1 MAKGIHRIC
10 YTLFL
15 VAGILYLIG
24 SLMLPMGTIE
34 APRSGLFPLLV
45 AIFIVA
51 MSLFPLKSSFK
62 EVEVSGEQI
71 EPFPKG
77 LDRNRVL
84 AIAAVLFLFA
94 FCLKPFG
101 YLISTICLMAV
112 IVRLMGLKSWIKVAL
127 AGIIT
132 GVISF
137 YLFAFILEVPLPRGE
152 IFP

>member
-1 MAKGIHRIC
+1 MAKGIHKIC

-15 VAGILYLIG
+15 IAGILYLIG

-45 AIFIVA
+45 AIFIIA
-51 MSLFPLKSSFK
+51 MSLLPLKSSFK
-62 EVEVSGEQI
+62 EAKESEEQI

-77 LDRNRVL
+77 PDRNRVL
-84 AIAAVLFLFA
+84 AIATALLLFA

-101 YLISTICLMAV
+101 YLIPTICLMAV
-112 IVRLMGLKSWIKVAL
+112 IVRLMGLQSWVKVAL

-152 IFP
+152 VFP